1 MFGYIT
7 INRPELKIKDEQC
20 YRSFYCGLCRAL
32 KKRHG
37 LMGEST
43 LSYDMT
49 FVALLLSALYEPAT
63 EEGSTLCLIHPL
75 ERHPV
80 VRNEFLDY
88 AADMNLLL
96 AYYNLLDDWQDEKK
110 LAAKIGADI
119 LKGHV
124 SRVEAEYP
132 RQAQAVRDYLARIA
146 EIEKKGEPD
155 LDAPAGATGE
165 MLGELLVKEEDVWT
179 PQLKQIG
186 FYLGKF
192 IYLMDAFEDLEK
204 DLKQGGY
211 NPWVREGTTRLAVAD
226 KAQAVLT
233 MMLSE
238 VSLAFER
245 LPILR
250 YEDILRNIL
259 YAGVWNRFDEISQK
273 EKEEA
278 MKRAEA
284 DPAAKG
290 DDGHDV

>member
-1 MFGYIT
+1 MFGYVT
-7 INRPELKIKDEQC
+7 INRPELKIKDEQT
-20 YRSFYCGLCRAL
+20 YRAFYCGLCRAL

-37 LMGEST
+37 VSGQST

-49 FVALLLSALYEPAT
+49 FVALLLSALYEPVT
-63 EEGSTLCLIHPL
+63 EEDTGYCLIHPF
-75 ERHPV
+75 EKHPL

-88 AADMNLLL
+88 AADMNVLL

-110 LAAKIGADI
+110 LGAKLGADLMKSGVRKI
-119 LKGHV
+119 E
-124 SRVEAEYP
+124 EAYP
-132 RQAQAVRDYLARIA
+132 RQAGAVRDYLAQIA
-146 EIEKKGEPD
+146 EIERKGEPD

-165 MLGELLVKEEDVWT
+165 MLGELLVRAEDVWT

-204 DLKQGGY
+204 DLKQGSY
-211 NPWVREGTTRLAVAD
+211 NPWSGFGSTRLEIVD
-226 KAQAVLT
+226 RAQEVLT

-245 LPILR
+245 LPIIR

-273 EKEEA
+273 EKESA
-278 MKRAEA
+278 MKQAEA
-284 DPAAKG
+284 ASAKG
-290 DDGHDV
+290 EDGHDV